1 MNSAPA
7 CIILEQ
13 LGARGVELQ
22 GGRGGGEE
30 EGELRKQPY
39 QCWNGFAVGDVELL
53 VWEKRNY
60 SSFHPTLVEGFFS
73 SSFFIQLQNFTQDW
87 QRPFPKYQGK
97 HEKGH
102 MVSCLLST
110 ELPSLQAKHVFEHLP
125 FESSFKKNWDQ
136 GPSSATIMN
145 L

>member
-60 SSFHPTLVEGFFS
+60 SSFHPTLVEGYFLLIVLHTASKLHSRLAETFS
-73 SSFFIQLQNFTQDW
+73 QIPRKARERAHGQ
-87 QRPFPKYQGK
+87 
-97 HEKGH
+97 
-102 MVSCLLST
+102 
-110 ELPSLQAKHVFEHLP
+110 LPSDPQSSHHCKQNMYLSISPLRVNLRKTGVRVPALLQ
-125 FESSFKKNWDQ
+125 S
-136 GPSSATIMN
+136 
-145 L
+145 